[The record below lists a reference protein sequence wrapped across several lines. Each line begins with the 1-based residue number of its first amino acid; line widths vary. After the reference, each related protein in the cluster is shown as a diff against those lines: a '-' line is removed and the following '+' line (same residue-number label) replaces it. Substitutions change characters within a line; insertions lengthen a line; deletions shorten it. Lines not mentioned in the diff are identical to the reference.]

1 MLPPRSEGRGVR
13 PGGPVSPGDAAS
25 DSSPPGPGTGTD
37 VGTGPGTGPDTGVG
51 MGTVTGPGTDT
62 GAGTGTD
69 IGIGSDAGTGPG
81 TGSDSGAAGWEA
93 GARGGQAARLSPLV
107 TLSAVGVL
115 LASMLAGLL
124 VGAAGIAPR
133 NVMLQLLDWLPF
145 VSADSG
151 LAPVELGLLTE
162 LRLPRV
168 LLAAIVGGLLAI
180 AGAGYQGVFRN
191 PLADP
196 YLLGAAAGA
205 GLTTTAAIVFT
216 GGDIE
221 AIGIPAAAFA
231 GAVGGVLLAYA
242 LGSVAG
248 RGGGTATLVLA
259 GVAVTSF
266 LTAIQTFLQQ
276 LRVEELQRIYAWI
289 LGDVG
294 GGWGQVTLVA
304 PYAAV
309 SVAVMLLHGRLLD
322 VLSVGDDEAVTLGLN
337 ATRVRLVVLLAASLA
352 TAAAV
357 AVSGLIGFV
366 GIVVP
371 HVVRRLAG
379 ASYRI
384 VLPISLVGGA
394 AFLVLADLIAR
405 TVIAP
410 AELPIGVVTAFVGA
424 PFFVTVLRV
433 TRRVET

>member
-1 MLPPRSEGRGVR
+1 M
-13 PGGPVSPGDAAS
+13 A
-25 DSSPPGPGTGTD
+25 
-37 VGTGPGTGPDTGVG
+37 
-51 MGTVTGPGTDT
+51 
-62 GAGTGTD
+62 
-69 IGIGSDAGTGPG
+69 
-81 TGSDSGAAGWEA
+81 
-93 GARGGQAARLSPLV
+93 Q
-107 TLSAVGVL
+107 
-115 LASMLAGLL
+115 
-124 VGAAGIAPR
+124 
-133 NVMLQLLDWLPF
+133 QLLDWPPF
-145 VSADSG
+145 VSVDSG
-151 LAPVELGLLTE
+151 LAPVEQGLLFE

-168 LLAAIVGGLLAI
+168 LLAAIVGGLLAT

-205 GLTTTAAIVFT
+205 GLTTTVAIVFMK
-216 GGDIE
+216 GDDQ
-221 AIGIPAAAFA
+221 GLLIPAAAFA
-231 GAVGGVLLAYA
+231 GAAA
-242 LGSVAG
+242 ASCSPTRWATWRAG
-248 RGGGTATLVLA
+248 AAAPPRWSSRVWRSP
-259 GVAVTSF
+259 SF

-276 LRVEELQRIYAWI
+276 LKVEELQRVYSWI

-294 GGWGQVTLVA
+294 RGWAQVTLVA
-304 PYAAV
+304 PYAVV
-309 SVAVMLLHGRLLD
+309 SVVIMLLHGRLLD
-322 VLSVGDDEAVTLGLN
+322 VLSVGDDEAASLGLN

-379 ASYRI
+379 GSYRI
-384 VLPISLVGGA
+384 VLPLSLMRGA

-405 TVIAP
+405 TLLSP

-424 PFFVTVLRV
+424 PFFVAVLRV

>member
-1 MLPPRSEGRGVR
+1 MPE
-13 PGGPVSPGDAAS
+13 
-25 DSSPPGPGTGTD
+25 SSPAGAVREPFPSGTGTSE
-37 VGTGPGTGPDTGVG
+37 PSRP
-51 MGTVTGPGTDT
+51 
-62 GAGTGTD
+62 GAGKEPFP
-69 IGIGSDAGTGPG
+69 PG
-81 TGSDSGAAGWEA
+81 AGAARKA
-93 GARGGQAARLSPLV
+93 GVAGGQAARLSPAV
-107 TLSAVGVL
+107 TVAAVALL

-124 VGAAGIAPR
+124 VGAADIAPR
-133 NVMLQLLDWLPF
+133 SVLIQLLDWLPF

-151 LAPVELGLLTE
+151 LAPVELSLLAE
-162 LRLPRV
+162 IRLPRV
-168 LLAAIVGGLLAI
+168 LLAAIVGGLLAV

-205 GLTTTAAIVFT
+205 GLATTAAIVFT
-216 GGDIE
+216 KGDGE
-221 AIGIPAAAFA
+221 AIGIPAAAFV

-242 LGSVAG
+242 LGNAAG

-289 LGDVG
+289 LGNVG
-294 GGWGQVTLVA
+294 GGWSQVTLVA
-304 PYAAV
+304 PYAVV
-309 SVAVMLLHGRLLD
+309 SVTVMLLHGRLLD

-337 ATRVRLVVLLAASLA
+337 AARVRLVVLFAASLA

-371 HVVRRLAG
+371 HVVRRLTG
-379 ASYRI
+379 SSYRV
-384 VLPISLVGGA
+384 VLPISLIGGA

-405 TVIAP
+405 TVLAP
-410 AELPIGVVTAFVGA
+410 AELPIGVVTAFFGA
-424 PFFVTVLRV
+424 PFFVAVLRM

>member
-1 MLPPRSEGRGVR
+1 MT
-13 PGGPVSPGDAAS
+13 AA
-25 DSSPPGPGTGTD
+25 
-37 VGTGPGTGPDTGVG
+37 
-51 MGTVTGPGTDT
+51 
-62 GAGTGTD
+62 
-69 IGIGSDAGTGPG
+69 
-81 TGSDSGAAGWEA
+81 
-93 GARGGQAARLSPLV
+93 
-107 TLSAVGVL
+107 AVGIL

-124 VGAAGIAPR
+124 VGAAGIGPAR
-133 NVMLQLLDWLPF
+133 VALQLLDWLPF
-145 VSADSG
+145 VSVDSG
-151 LAPVELGLLTE
+151 LAPVEQGLLFE

-168 LLAAIVGGLLAI
+168 LLAAIVGGLLAT

-205 GLTTTAAIVFT
+205 GLTTTVAIVFMK
-216 GGDIE
+216 GDDQ
-221 AIGIPAAAFA
+221 GLLIPAAAFA

-242 LGSVAG
+242 LGNVAG

-259 GVAVTSF
+259 GVAVSSF

-276 LRVEELQRIYAWI
+276 LKVEELQRVYSWI

-294 GGWGQVTLVA
+294 GGWAQVTLVA
-304 PYAAV
+304 PYAVV
-309 SVAVMLLHGRLLD
+309 SVVIMLLHGRLLD
-322 VLSVGDDEAVTLGLN
+322 VLSVGDDEAASLGLN

-379 ASYRI
+379 GSYRI
-384 VLPISLVGGA
+384 VLPLSLMGGA

-405 TVIAP
+405 TVLSP

-424 PFFVTVLRV
+424 PFFVAVLRV

>member
-1 MLPPRSEGRGVR
+1 M
-13 PGGPVSPGDAAS
+13 
-25 DSSPPGPGTGTD
+25 
-37 VGTGPGTGPDTGVG
+37 
-51 MGTVTGPGTDT
+51 
-62 GAGTGTD
+62 
-69 IGIGSDAGTGPG
+69 
-81 TGSDSGAAGWEA
+81 A
-93 GARGGQAARLSPLV
+93 GALCVLAV
-107 TLSAVGVL
+107 TMV
-115 LASMLAGLL
+115 AGLL
-124 VGAAGIAPR
+124 GGAADISPWQVVVQVA
-133 NVMLQLLDWLPF
+133 DWLPF

-151 LAPVELGLLTE
+151 LAPVEKGLLFE

-168 LLAAIVGGLLAI
+168 LVAALVGGLLAM

-205 GLTTTAAIVFT
+205 GLTTTVAIVLLP
-216 GGDIE
+216 GSAE
-221 AIGIPAAAFA
+221 SIPVAAFL
-231 GAVGGVLLAYA
+231 GAVGGVFLAYV
-242 LGSVAG
+242 LGSAAG
-248 RGGGTATLVLA
+248 HGGGTATLVLA

-266 LTAIQTFLQQ
+266 LTAIQTFIQQ
-276 LRVEELQRIYAWI
+276 FKVEELQRIYSWI

-294 GGWGQVTLVA
+294 GGWDQFWLVL

-309 SVAVMLLHGRLLD
+309 SSVLLLLHGRMLD
-322 VLSVGDDEAVTLGLN
+322 VLSVGDEEATSLGVR
-337 ATRVRLVVLLAASLA
+337 AARVRLTVLLAASLA

-379 ASYRI
+379 SSYRT
-384 VLPISLVGGA
+384 VLPLSLIGGA

-410 AELPIGVVTAFVGA
+410 AELPIGVVTMFVGA
-424 PFFVTVLRV
+424 PFFVGVLRM
-433 TRRVET
+433 TRRAAT

>member
-1 MLPPRSEGRGVR
+1 MA
-13 PGGPVSPGDAAS
+13 PVSGAGRGDAAS
-25 DSSPPGPGTGTD
+25 VVAPFP
-37 VGTGPGTGPDTGVG
+37 
-51 MGTVTGPGTDT
+51 
-62 GAGTGTD
+62 
-69 IGIGSDAGTGPG
+69 DAGTAGR
-81 TGSDSGAAGWEA
+81 GAAMDGVPVRRAA
-93 GARGGQAARLSPLV
+93 GARPLASLAAS
-107 TLSAVGVL
+107 GVL
-115 LASMLAGLL
+115 LASMLAALL
-124 VGAAGIAPR
+124 IGAADIPPEKVA
-133 NVMLQLLDWLPF
+133 LQLLDWLPF

-151 LAPVELGLLTE
+151 LAPVEQGLLAE
-162 LRLPRV
+162 IRLPRV
-168 LLAAIVGGLLAI
+168 LLGAIVGGLLAI

-205 GLTTTAAIVFT
+205 GLMTTTAIVFMK
-216 GGDIE
+216 GDE
-221 AIGIPAAAFA
+221 TALPIPAAAFA
-231 GAVGGVLLAYA
+231 GAIGGVLLAYA
-242 LGSVAG
+242 LGNVAG

-259 GVAVTSF
+259 GVAVSSF

-276 LRVEELQRIYAWI
+276 LRVDELQRIYAWI

-294 GGWGQVTLVA
+294 GGWSQIALVA
-304 PYAAV
+304 PYAVV
-309 SVAVMLLHGRLLD
+309 SVVIMLLHGRLLD
-322 VLSVGDDEAVTLGLN
+322 VLSVGDDEAVSLGLN
-337 ATRVRLVVLLAASLA
+337 VARVRLVVLLAASLA

-379 ASYRI
+379 GSYRT
-384 VLPISLVGGA
+384 VLPLSLIGGA

-405 TVIAP
+405 TVLAP

-424 PFFVTVLRV
+424 PFFVAVLRV